1 MLSSHPEGFPA
12 LLGDYTMHAE
22 GGANTDANVPLQ
34 SINSPTLTT
43 ATKTGSAGGNKNKT
57 SRPTTPLNATGTGG
71 LPLATPQAP
80 LLARALYTYKAN
92 PDDPNE
98 LSFDKGEMLEII
110 DNRGKWW
117 QVKRRDGNGVAI
129 APSNYLQ
136 LVT

>member
-1 MLSSHPEGFPA
+1 MLGSHPQGFPA
-12 LLGDYTMHAE
+12 LLGDYTMHSEAPSTIDQ
-22 GGANTDANVPLQ
+22 NLPMQ
-34 SINSPTLTT
+34 SMNSPTLTS
-43 ATKTGSAGGNKNKT
+43 ATKMAAGGANGKKS

-117 QVKRRDGNGVAI
+117 QVKRRDGSGVAI

-136 LVT
+136 LVN